1 MNELNKKH
9 LALSIYNQFI
19 NMSES
24 LKESCSKSYEKII
37 KIIDKPIYDD
47 EDIFKEGLKY
57 LLRFDSKP
65 SKIYHIS

>member
-1 MNELNKKH
+1 
-9 LALSIYNQFI
+9 
-19 NMSES
+19 MSES

-65 SKIYHIS
+65 SKIYRIS